1 MATATS
7 DPDLDLDLAS
17 TGSPSRLSA
26 VGRLL
31 TLPFRIVAG
40 LARFAFAVVRGLLAI
55 VMFPIVLGIAA
66 VKRIIG
72 WAADITFALWR
83 VVLFLVGLVVG
94 AVKLVFRVLDA
105 TIGNVIRL
113 VWKLVWGTVKLVLKI
128 LTFGRFGRAAAA
140 GAAGVVASHATAT
153 EES

>member
-1 MATATS
+1 MATAIPDS
-7 DPDLDLDLAS
+7 DLDLDLVS
-17 TGSPSRLSA
+17 TGKPSRLSA

-40 LARFAFAVVRGLLAI
+40 LARFAFAIVRGLLAI

-94 AVKLVFRVLDA
+94 AVKFVFRVLDA
-105 TIGNVIRL
+105 TIGNLIRL
-113 VWKLVWGTVKLVLKI
+113 VFRVIWGIVKLVLKI
-128 LTFGRFGRAAAA
+128 VTFGRFGRAAAVGAA
-140 GAAGVVASHATAT
+140 GAAVASRATAT
-153 EES
+153 DN